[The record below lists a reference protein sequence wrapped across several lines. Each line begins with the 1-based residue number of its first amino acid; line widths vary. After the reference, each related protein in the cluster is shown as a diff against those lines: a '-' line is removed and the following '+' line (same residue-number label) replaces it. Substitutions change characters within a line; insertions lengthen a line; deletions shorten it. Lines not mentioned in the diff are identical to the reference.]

1 MFQVTLLV
9 MPIFI
14 VLLAGNLLFRVK
26 LIDSQFISVANRLV
40 FYFLLPVLL
49 FYKIA
54 AADLKN
60 FSLGFLLLIM
70 CLSILL
76 TFILS
81 FMFSKSMKFPKES
94 SGTFAMNSFRAN
106 YAYMG
111 LPVSYYV
118 FGETGLTVGSI
129 LMAFIVPVVNLMSV
143 VALSV
148 SSSKSVVPRTFL
160 KNTLFNPLAVS
171 CILGLAFSILEI
183 KIPQFLN
190 RSLELIS
197 NTTLPLAL
205 FGIGATLD
213 LKKVKGNLK
222 LIATNVFFKLLIL
235 PLLGFVMLKLFSENI
250 SIEAKILVIMLSSP
264 AATVNFILASQMDGD
279 TTLASSV
286 IILSSGLSI
295 FSYIFWITFMGGI

>member
-1 MFQVTLLV
+1 MFEVTFLV
-9 MPIFI
+9 LPIFV
-14 VLLAGNLLFRVK
+14 VLLSGNLLFRLK
-26 LIDSQFISVANRLV
+26 LIDNQFIAVGNKLI

-54 AADLKN
+54 GANLKN
-60 FSLGFLLLIM
+60 FSLGFLLGIM
-70 CLSILL
+70 CLSIFL
-76 TFILS
+76 TFGIS
-81 FMFSKSMKFPKES
+81 FLFSKLMKFPKQS
-94 SGTFAMNSFRAN
+94 TGTFAMNSFRAN

-143 VALSV
+143 TALSI
-148 SSSKSVVPRTFL
+148 SSTKDISLKNFL
-160 KNTLFNPLAVS
+160 KNTLFNPLAIS
-171 CILGLAFSILEI
+171 CILGLLFSILEI
-183 KIPQFLN
+183 KIPQFIN
-190 RSLELIS
+190 RSMELIS

-213 LKKVKGNLK
+213 MKKVKGNVK
-222 LIATNVFFKLLIL
+222 LILTNIVFKLFLL
-235 PLLGFVMLKLFSENI
+235 PFLGFIMIKMFSGDI
-250 SIEAKILVIMLSSP
+250 SMEAKILVIMLSSP